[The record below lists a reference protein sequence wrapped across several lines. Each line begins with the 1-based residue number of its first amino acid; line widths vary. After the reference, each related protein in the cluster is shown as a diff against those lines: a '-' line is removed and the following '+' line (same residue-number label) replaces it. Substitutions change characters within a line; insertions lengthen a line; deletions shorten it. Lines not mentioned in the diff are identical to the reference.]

1 MHSDE
6 HYMRE
11 AILLAQQAAQRG
23 EVPVGAVVV
32 HEGEIIGRGSNA
44 PIALHDPSAHAEMLA
59 LRDAARHLQ
68 NYRLP
73 EVSLYVTLEPCS
85 MCAGAMM
92 HARVT
97 RLVYGASDAKTGVAG
112 SVLNLFAHPQLNHH
126 TLVTSGVLASECS
139 AMLSAF
145 FAQRRAQQKGLR

>member
-1 MHSDE
+1 
-6 HYMRE
+6 MRE
-11 AILLAQQAAQRG
+11 AIVLSQLAAQRG

-32 HEGEIIGRGSNA
+32 YQGEIVGRGSNA

-59 LRDAARHLQ
+59 LREAAQHLQ

-73 EVSLYVTLEPCS
+73 EVSLYVTLEPCA

-112 SVLNLFAHPQLNHH
+112 SVLNLFAHAQLNHH
-126 TLVTSGVLASECS
+126 TQVTGGILASECS
-139 AMLSAF
+139 AMLSEF
-145 FAQRRAQQKGLR
+145 FAQRRALQKAQKCPAV